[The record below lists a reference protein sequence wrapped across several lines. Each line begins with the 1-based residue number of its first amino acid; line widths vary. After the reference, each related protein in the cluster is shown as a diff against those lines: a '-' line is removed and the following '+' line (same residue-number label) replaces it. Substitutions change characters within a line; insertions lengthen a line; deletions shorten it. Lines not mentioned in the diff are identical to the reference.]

1 MRHDTK
7 HFSLDVVFTLSRTG
21 TELGT
26 GTGTRTM
33 GDHRF
38 HPLSWFRYNVK
49 ASTQFHATHLFPVLV
64 LVPDSVTTL
73 AGTEYWVLP
82 SRGDRIIEVVLY
94 NVVFQCEYSS
104 YHVKKLQGILRSK
117 LLNGEGLNV
126 EKRLYIRLP
135 KACVHKFHEIPDP
148 CDPDSKVNIS
158 RLLRASMIKTEVRV
172 QIYIWRLLR
181 RP

>member
-1 MRHDTK
+1 MFLHLSVILFGRGCVFQHASQVTWADPPCRQTSPSADT
-7 HFSLDVVFTLSRTG
+7 
-21 TELGT
+21 
-26 GTGTRTM
+26 
-33 GDHRF
+33 
-38 HPLSWFRYNVK
+38 
-49 ASTQFHATHLFPVLV
+49 
-64 LVPDSVTTL
+64 
-73 AGTEYWVLP
+73 P
-82 SRGDRIIEVVLY
+82 SQMVNERAVRILLECIL
-94 NVVFQCEYSS
+94 VFQCEYSS

-172 QIYIWRLLR
+172 QLNIWRLLR
-181 RP
+181 RS